1 MIKNILK
8 LTIIAMALFGVMSCS
23 VKNSVDLHFQYEDYT
38 DTIFYKI
45 DSTDSVSYTLNIS
58 IPIATTKNQDFNDS
72 FNSIYTDYFDIP
84 HSTKADSIIPEF
96 VARQTKDYNS
106 FIAETLEFLKE
117 EEGSFGTSMFNHE
130 YLLNSEISM
139 EEDADIINLILDLYV
154 YEGGAHGSSPISC
167 YNISAH
173 DGHLVDL
180 EEIYSA
186 GYETFVLPA
195 IEKALVKEAGV
206 SSYDQIH
213 NAGYFSDVE
222 LYIPDNYIIRNDSI
236 DFYYN
241 EYDIAPYYMGT
252 TKVTIPRYGIKP

>member
-1 MIKNILK
+1 MIKINQK
-8 LTIIAMALFGVMSCS
+8 LVTIVMVLFATISCS
-23 VKNSVDLHFQYEDYT
+23 VNNSVDLHFQYEDFS

-45 DSTDSVSYTLNIS
+45 DSDRIVSCALNIS
-58 IPIATTKNQDFNDS
+58 IPVATTKNQDFNDS
-72 FNSIYTDYFDIP
+72 FNSIYTDYFNLP

-96 VARQTKDYNS
+96 VAKQTKDYND
-106 FIAETLEFLKE
+106 FITETLEFLQE
-117 EEGSFGTSMFNHE
+117 EDSFGTYMFNHE

-139 EEDADIINLILDLYV
+139 EEDADIINLVLDLYI

-195 IEKALVKEAGV
+195 IEKALVKKAGV

-213 NAGYFSDVE
+213 AAGYFSDVE

>member
-23 VKNSVDLHFQYEDYT
+23 VKNSVDLQFQYEDYT
-38 DTIFYKI
+38 DTIFYRI

-106 FIAETLEFLKE
+106 FIAETLDFLKE

-186 GYETFVLPA
+186 GYESFVLPA
-195 IEKALVKEAGV
+195 IEKALMAKAGV

-236 DFYYN
+236 DFYFN